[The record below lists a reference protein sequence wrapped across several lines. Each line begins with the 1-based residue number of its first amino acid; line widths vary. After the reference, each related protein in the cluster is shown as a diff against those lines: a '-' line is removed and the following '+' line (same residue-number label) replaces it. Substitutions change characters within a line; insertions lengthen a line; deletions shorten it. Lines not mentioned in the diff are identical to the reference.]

1 MELKSVLFVEH
12 TKDGELSRRLREV
25 IGRMAPMLGFSV
37 KVVERTGR
45 TLKSCF
51 PQSSL
56 WEGVHCGRPQCIT
69 CNQGAETLAP
79 CTRKSLVYEN
89 ICSECNPGAGGKEEI
104 KGGGDPGRPSIYVGE
119 TSRSI
124 QERGREH
131 WAAATGSAKAK
142 EGSHI
147 AKHVDMCHKG
157 EQPSFV
163 LRPVHFYKTALA
175 RQTGEA
181 VRIRRR
187 GGREQY

>member
-1 MELKSVLFVEH
+1 MEQKSVLFVEH

-104 KGGGDPGRPSIYVGE
+104 KGGGDHGRPSIYVGE

-187 GGREQY
+187 EQY